1 MHFNKAELAS
11 LVTNPA
17 TRFDKEG
24 PLIITERQEGIFWRT
39 DGEFR
44 SVWWERGMGREI
56 SLQIR
61 FMHTH
66 TYSPAHK
73 PTIVIGKISR
83 VTIGS
88 TIV

>member
-44 SVWWERGMGREI
+44 SVRWEMGKGREI

-61 FMHTH
+61 LMHTH
-66 TYSPAHK
+66 THTDTYIQTHSDSPLLLAKSHA
-73 PTIVIGKISR
+73 
-83 VTIGS
+83 
-88 TIV
+88 